1 LGRVERAVALRRLAG
16 ALRTGRNAGGARDG
30 GPALDFLRMLVDRRG
45 RRIEEQ
51 LLAAI
56 AALGATEAPGLLRR
70 CLHSPDADTRAQAI
84 EAIDALGDRR
94 LAQAVVRLLDSDAA
108 RDGLDREAAIR
119 TLTDDPDPW
128 LRTLA
133 MRAGAEALARR
144 QAELAERAAADPD
157 PAVRARLDTMQPTG
171 GPLMADTGTTLG
183 ELDRMLFLRRVPLF
197 GQLDPEDL
205 QRLAMAATER
215 LFEAGDTLMR
225 EGEPGSELMV
235 IVDGRVRVVRVD
247 DGAERRLRTYGP
259 GDHIGELAMLRD
271 RPRAAT
277 VIAETPVRTLVIGGA
292 GLRAILTERP
302 EAAMAMLGTLAE
314 RISAQ

>member
-1 LGRVERAVALRRLAG
+1 
-16 ALRTGRNAGGARDG
+16 
-30 GPALDFLRMLVDRRG
+30 
-45 RRIEEQ
+45 
-51 LLAAI
+51 
-56 AALGATEAPGLLRR
+56 
-70 CLHSPDADTRAQAI
+70 
-84 EAIDALGDRR
+84 
-94 LAQAVVRLLDSDAA
+94 
-108 RDGLDREAAIR
+108 
-119 TLTDDPDPW
+119 
-128 LRTLA
+128 
-133 MRAGAEALARR
+133 MRAGAEALTQR
-144 QAELAERAAADPD
+144 QAELAQRAAADPD

-197 GQLDPEDL
+197 GQLEPEDL

-247 DGAERRLRTYGP
+247 DGVERQLRTYGP
-259 GDHIGELAMLRD
+259 GDQIGELAILRD

-277 VIAETPVRTLVIGGA
+277 VIAETEVRTLVIGGD